1 VSPPIRLLA
10 LDGDHTLWEPLD
22 GACAS
27 ERYVDD
33 PEGWTGFHF
42 AADPADPDL
51 ITRDDGPRFRL
62 LPGARAT
69 LRQAHG
75 AGIRLA
81 MVSFNHVAP
90 IRAMLRA
97 FALAPL
103 FARVEATWSSDKAAM
118 LRAILAAEDAAGR
131 PIAPEQTLF
140 VDDDPWGIYRPM
152 AAAVG
157 VQFAQMGVDV
167 RGFADIAAL
176 LGEVEPGRPD
186 A

>member
-1 VSPPIRLLA
+1 VSSPIRLLA
-10 LDGDHTLWEPLD
+10 LDGDHTLWQPLD

-33 PEGWTGFHF
+33 PEGWADFRF

-51 ITRDDGPRFRL
+51 IAREDGPRFRL
-62 LPGARAT
+62 MPGARAA
-69 LRQAHG
+69 LQATHA

-90 IRAMLRA
+90 IRAMLAA

-103 FARVEATWSSDKAAM
+103 FAQVEATWSSDKATM
-118 LRAILAAEDAAGR
+118 LRAVLAAEAAAGR

-157 VQFAQMGVDV
+157 VRFAQMGGEV
-167 RGFADIAAL
+167 RGFADVAAL
-176 LGEVEPGRPD
+176 LGIAAPDRPD